1 MILFLAWNH
10 TQDAGGGRGGVLC
23 KHMLKG
29 FLAVSQATPLQL
41 EKIEGSSY
49 IASINVL
56 FVGLH
61 PTMLQRVKGC
71 LHLSALQHQNETKK
85 TQLLQTQGSWFEL
98 TATRQPP
105 AFRVFISSLIP
116 RLSCVGSL
124 GMRLHLQLRQ
134 NILYKLS
141 SLGTIQWLQCDTTL
155 LWSAKGVAC
164 ETSLICDGCGL
175 QD

>member
-1 MILFLAWNH
+1 MR
-10 TQDAGGGRGGVLC
+10 GGEGGVLC

-41 EKIEGSSY
+41 ERIEGSSY

-85 TQLLQTQGSWFEL
+85 PSCCK
-98 TATRQPP
+98 P
-105 AFRVFISSLIP
+105 RVP
-116 RLSCVGSL
+116 G
-124 GMRLHLQLRQ
+124 
-134 NILYKLS
+134 LS
-141 SLGTIQWLQCDTTL
+141 SQQPDNHQL
-155 LWSAKGVAC
+155 SESSSVASFPGSRAWGAW
-164 ETSLICDGCGL
+164 E
-175 QD
+175 